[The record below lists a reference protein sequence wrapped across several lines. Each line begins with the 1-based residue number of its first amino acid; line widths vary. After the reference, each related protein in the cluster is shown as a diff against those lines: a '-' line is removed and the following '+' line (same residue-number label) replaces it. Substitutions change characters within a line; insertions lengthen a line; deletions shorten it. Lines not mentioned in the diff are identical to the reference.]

1 MKDRITRIRQMKFSS
16 VYPLYINKAERKGRT
31 RLEVNTII
39 QWLTGYDEEGIVQQ
53 IQSENSFEIFF
64 NSCPQLNPNAALI
77 KGVICGYRIEEI
89 EDPIERQV
97 RYLDKLID
105 ELAKGKSIEK
115 IFRQ

>member
-16 VYPLYINKAERKGRT
+16 VYPLYISKVERKGRT
-31 RLEVNTII
+31 LLEVNTLI
-39 QWLTGYDEEGIVQQ
+39 QWLTGYDEEGIAKQ
-53 IQSENSFEIFF
+53 IQLEHSFETFF
-64 NSCPQLNPNAALI
+64 DSCPQLNPNAALI

-105 ELAKGKSIEK
+105 ELAKGKSLEK